1 MVMVIAYLMTR
12 LNIGEQDFYIPK
24 NEQGQYKAY
33 DNIMGSMNETLEVMK
48 TLTPSHVVFNGAV
61 GTLTGK
67 NAMTA
72 KVGETVLF
80 IHSQANRD
88 TRPHLIGGHNPY
100 VWNTGSFS
108 ADPRVIEKPGTLL
121 VAELVRACILLSSQ
135 GCTPM

>member
-88 TRPHLIGGHNPY
+88 TRPHLIGGHRDY

-108 ADPRVIEKPGTLL
+108 DRPARD
-121 VAELVRACILLSSQ
+121 
-135 GCTPM
+135 